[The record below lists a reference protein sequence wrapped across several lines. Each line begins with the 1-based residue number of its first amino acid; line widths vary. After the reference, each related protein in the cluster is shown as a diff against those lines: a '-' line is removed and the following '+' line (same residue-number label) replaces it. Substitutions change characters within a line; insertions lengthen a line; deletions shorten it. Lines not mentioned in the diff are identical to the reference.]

1 MSTGDARNIR
11 PMNSDVHQIAAT
23 RMVGVGQRYTSMRR
37 QLVDLLSRADHPVTI
52 PDILGL
58 HPDLS
63 QSSVYR
69 NLAVLEQVGIIAK
82 VVTHDEWAR
91 FELAEDLAGHH
102 HHLICE
108 RCGTVRDVQIPD
120 LVESALDQSLESLAV
135 LNGFELRQHRLDLIG
150 ICANCRTSVRSIA
163 AVLIE

>member
-1 MSTGDARNIR
+1 
-11 PMNSDVHQIAAT
+11 
-23 RMVGVGQRYTSMRR
+23 MRR
-37 QLVDLLSRADHPVTI
+37 RLVDILSRADHPVTI
-52 PDILGL
+52 PDILRL

-69 NLAVLEQVGIIAK
+69 NLAVLEQVGVIAK

-108 RCGTVRDVQIPD
+108 HCGTVRDVQIPD
-120 LVESALDQSLESLAV
+120 AVESALDQSLGSLAAM
-135 LNGFELRQHRLDLIG
+135 NGFELRHHRLDLLG
-150 ICANCRTSVRSIA
+150 VCADCRS
-163 AVLIE
+163 